1 MSCSGISGKIAIIK
15 HLPALFLKYRN
26 YRPRTLFS
34 INILVLPKQ
43 FRRCAPSW
51 SDAHG
56 KNLSFFMNSA
66 GLVPAPLYDLNSDV
80 YVDEERALVQHVSDF
95 VCAQADHLLRL
106 APMVLEV
113 DLQLL

>member
-1 MSCSGISGKIAIIK
+1 
-15 HLPALFLKYRN
+15 
-26 YRPRTLFS
+26 
-34 INILVLPKQ
+34 
-43 FRRCAPSW
+43 
-51 SDAHG
+51 
-56 KNLSFFMNSA
+56 MNSA
-66 GLVPAPLYDLNSDV
+66 GLVPAPLYDLSSDV